1 MHYLLLVNKMRKIFY
16 QIIIIV
22 LIATCLFLVKD
33 DFISAI
39 KKVSSFFNKN
49 NGSVMI
55 KFKGNEEVPLPSKID
70 MPGALRVVDNI
81 LGINKTE
88 LSSKNIIDITNEYRK
103 ENGISTLLAE
113 NSKLNLSAEK
123 KIKDMFD
130 NQYFEH
136 ISKTGV
142 GVGDQ
147 AEEVGYEYILI
158 GENLAMGNFKDDKS
172 LVDAWMASP
181 GHRVNI
187 LNKNYTEI
195 GVAVGKGRFEGKD
208 VWMAVQH
215 FGTPRSV
222 CPEIDDVLY
231 GTIMLNQKQIDEMES
246 DITLRLEMINRG
258 VLYEGSTPREQINKY
273 NLIINSYN
281 NLIKI
286 AKEKINNYNEQIR
299 AFNVCLLSKE

>member
-1 MHYLLLVNKMRKIFY
+1 MRKIFY

-49 NGSVMI
+49 NGSLMI

-215 FGTPRSV
+215 FGAPRSV

-258 VLYEGSTPREQINKY
+258 VLYEGSTPKEQINKY

-281 NLIKI
+281 NLIKT